1 MRHSVFGKKLS
12 RTKNERRRLFAGLVR
27 DLLIRDRIV
36 TTLAKAKAVQPI
48 IEKLISKAKKGAET
62 HRRQVLAVLPERTL
76 VAKLFDDAKTR
87 FGSRTSG
94 FTRIIKAGLR
104 QGDATQTA
112 ILSFVDDKVVAP
124 KSPKKGKK
132 T

>member
-1 MRHSVFGKKLS
+1 M
-12 RTKNERRRLFAGLVR
+12 
-27 DLLIRDRIV
+27 

-76 VAKLFDDAKTR
+76 VAKLFIDGKTR